1 MLRRMA
7 DRTDEEHDFDL
18 VDEFIRSPAGILLK
32 RIMPVPG
39 KGKRPDFE
47 VLSPHGRA
55 DFGGLAAYM
64 EVKSPRDD
72 RLETLVENSQEGVIA
87 GYAGRDP
94 AMDRIARHIRDA
106 ARQFLYV
113 NPDRVIPNILV
124 EVNHADAGNFDDLVE
139 AISGTRPHAED
150 EDALIWST
158 QPAKRLKGIADQID
172 LFLWIDD
179 TRRRR
184 GLVGGLWSDSMPAH
198 RRLLEKVL
206 SGLRR

>member
-87 GYAGRDP
+87 GYATPHTRC
-94 AMDRIARHIRDA
+94 R
-106 ARQFLYV
+106 
-113 NPDRVIPNILV
+113 
-124 EVNHADAGNFDDLVE
+124 E
-139 AISGTRPHAED
+139 AIPLRQSGSSHSEY
-150 EDALIWST
+150 
-158 QPAKRLKGIADQID
+158 
-172 LFLWIDD
+172 
-179 TRRRR
+179 
-184 GLVGGLWSDSMPAH
+184 
-198 RRLLEKVL
+198 
-206 SGLRR
+206 SG